1 MGCGGHQMA
10 IWTAS
15 INIDLHMHNQEQIFW
30 SQDVFLRI
38 GVCFSLFFCFI
49 YIVVPSIPNTWPN
62 HKITC
67 ISNTSNGQIAWG
79 KKSRTCRR
87 GKEWSN
93 YKNSTSITLNLSEGC
108 KGILWK
114 LLQKKE
120 ETKDLSALSLPGS
133 KAGLSPQ
140 GQLGNDKRRTA
151 RGRPNAWHDV
161 SINMNHVDM

>member
-30 SQDVFLRI
+30 SQDVFLWI

-67 ISNTSNGQIAWG
+67 KSNTSNGQIAWE
-79 KKSRTCRR
+79 KKI
-87 GKEWSN
+87 SN
-93 YKNSTSITLNLSEGC
+93 MQERKRVVELQEQHLTLNLSEGC

-114 LLQKKE
+114 LLQKKD